1 MLAIKT
7 EPIDTLPPRSYN
19 VITFGEE
26 HMNIVHT
33 QIVKIG
39 NSRGVRLPKL
49 LIEQMGFNNEV
60 EIIVQDNQLILRP
73 MAHSRQGWDE
83 QFLAMAK
90 HGDDKMLEETVSTQ
104 WDRSEWKW

>member
-1 MLAIKT
+1 
-7 EPIDTLPPRSYN
+7 
-19 VITFGEE
+19 
-26 HMNIVHT
+26 MNIVHT

-49 LIEQMGFNNEV
+49 LIEQMGFSNDV
-60 EIIVQDNQLILRP
+60 EIVVQDKQLVLRP
-73 MAHSRQGWDE
+73 VTHVRQGWDE
-83 QFLAMAK
+83 QFLSMAK

>member
-1 MLAIKT
+1 
-7 EPIDTLPPRSYN
+7 
-19 VITFGEE
+19 
-26 HMNIVHT
+26 MNTVHT

-60 EIIVQDNQLILRP
+60 EIIVQRGQLVLRP
-73 MAHSRQGWDE
+73 VTRPRRGWDE
-83 QFLAMAK
+83 QFNAMAK
-90 HGDDKMLEETVSTQ
+90 HGDDKLIDEPASTQ

>member
-1 MLAIKT
+1 
-7 EPIDTLPPRSYN
+7 
-19 VITFGEE
+19 
-26 HMNIVHT
+26 MNIVHT

-49 LIEQMGFNNEV
+49 LIDQMGFKKEV
-60 EIIVQDNQLILRP
+60 EIVVQRGQLVLRP
-73 MAHSRQGWDE
+73 VTHPRYGWEE

-90 HGDDKMLEETVSTQ
+90 HGNDKMLDEPTSTQ